1 MLNKIEANKFLSNLT
16 AEELL
21 ELNSLVVSKIK
32 AMRSVK
38 TAVAVAAFNVGDK
51 VQFNN
56 RKLGCVCVG
65 VVTKVK
71 QKNIDVS
78 TDRGVWIVGATLLQK
93 VA

>member
-38 TAVAVAAFNVGDK
+38 TAVAAADGEAGLNEWAKGKFGVGGK
-51 VQFNN
+51 FIGQLYGN
-56 RKLGCVCVG
+56 
-65 VVTKVK
+65 
-71 QKNIDVS
+71 
-78 TDRGVWIVGATLLQK
+78 TDWALARLVWSEARAAHKSGEE
-93 VA
+93 